1 MDKRLKFNEPWILQR
16 ADPYVYERMAGIILR
31 HRFRH
36 MTALY
41 CAGQKNWQIFHRQ
54 RKWSFGKSMR
64 VVR

>member
-16 ADPYVYERMAGIILR
+16 ADPYVYEKRMAGIILR

-41 CAGQKNWQIFHRQ
+41 CAGQKIGRSSTGRGSGHLE
-54 RKWSFGKSMR
+54 KA
-64 VVR
+64 